1 MGLVY
6 GNILQRFHIY
16 LIKYNRLFNEIIQYS
31 SHFTGKEVDLLNL
44 SNSFKVKTIQE
55 YYFFQIKTLLFLVIH

>member
-31 SHFTGKEVDLLNL
+31 SHFTGTEVDLLNL